1 MQKPVLKDAPVAA
14 PLKPAALEAED
25 SLPDDPGA
33 PPPPEPFPYGWEE
46 NSLPEVAYPP
56 AIPQAAPTL
65 IAAGEGEQR
74 DAPEE
79 EQGSKRE
86 LRPPRGDL
94 GEVGLD
100 PPLAGSLT
108 EPPLPPPADEPETPL
123 PGYLVAPISGT
134 ASESV
139 QMITVVMR
147 SSGDKTRDVLR
158 VRRIYGLVMSYPGND
173 RFAFHVF
180 ERGQG
185 YLMEFPN
192 FTTGYCSE
200 LVVKLQQVVGVENIR
215 IEKITFQ

>member
-1 MQKPVLKDAPVAA
+1 M
-14 PLKPAALEAED
+14 
-25 SLPDDPGA
+25 
-33 PPPPEPFPYGWEE
+33 
-46 NSLPEVAYPP
+46 
-56 AIPQAAPTL
+56 
-65 IAAGEGEQR
+65 
-74 DAPEE
+74 
-79 EQGSKRE
+79 
-86 LRPPRGDL
+86 
-94 GEVGLD
+94 
-100 PPLAGSLT
+100 
-108 EPPLPPPADEPETPL
+108 
-123 PGYLVAPISGT
+123 PGYLVAPNSGT

-200 LVVKLQQVVGVENIR
+200 LVVKLQQLVGVENIR